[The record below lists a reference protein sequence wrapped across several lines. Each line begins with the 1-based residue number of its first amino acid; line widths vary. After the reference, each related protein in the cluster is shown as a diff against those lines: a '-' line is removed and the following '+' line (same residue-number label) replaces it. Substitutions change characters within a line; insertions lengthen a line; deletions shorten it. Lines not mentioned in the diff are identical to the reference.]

1 MRMWWKMIMSCIA
14 WAVCALVFLF
24 PVTSVKAQ
32 ISWDYGKWW
41 SYKPLNDWGNTKY
54 AEDLLDRIV
63 GEEKNDTWIIQT
75 DLDTVNQNRW
85 WFENDLKISNTLD
98 STRFEL
104 SSYLEWLAFLWLSAA
119 VALLVYNWLMLVT
132 SPLAEDQLA
141 QVKKRI
147 VYIIA
152 GTLLLT
158 WFYFVMKILLSF
170 LVEIISKS

>member
-1 MRMWWKMIMSCIA
+1 MILSCLI
-14 WAVCALVFLF
+14 WALCALVFVF
-24 PVTSVKAQ
+24 PGMLVEAQ
-32 ISWDYGKWW
+32 
-41 SYKPLNDWGNTKY
+41 LNDYWWTYKVEWGSNTKY

-63 GEEKNDTWIIQT
+63 GEEKKDTWIIQT
-75 DLDTVNQNRW
+75 DLDTVDQNRG

-119 VALLVYNWLMLVT
+119 VALLVYNGLMLVM